1 MILGASGFLGGELYR
16 ELYPFYD
23 VYGTYHTPHE
33 KFLDNQK
40 FIEWDLEIDPIQFIL
55 QDLKPDLIISCIKG
69 NFTGQV
75 LAHEEIAEFILTH
88 ESKLIYISS
97 ANVFDAFTNFPSYE
111 YDKTLSESIYGR
123 SKIKIE
129 NNLMR
134 LPNALFT
141 IVRLPMVFGYN
152 SPKVKEMKLLHD
164 LEAPL
169 EVFPNVVINAT
180 THQKFTQQL
189 HYIINR
195 DLEGT
200 YHLGS
205 TDLMHHKELIEEICG
220 ALQLEAPLFK
230 NVYSSNRDRYIAV
243 LPKFHNL
250 PEHLTISIEDVIY
263 NSVKI

>member
-1 MILGASGFLGGELYR
+1 MLGASGFLGGELYR
-16 ELYPFYD
+16 ELHPYFD
-23 VYGTYHTPHE
+23 VYGTYHTPD
-33 KFLDNQK
+33 KKLLKNQK
-40 FIEWDLEIDPIQFIL
+40 FIEWDLEIDPIHYIL
-55 QDLKPDLIISCIKG
+55 QDLKPDIIISCLKG
-69 NFTGQV
+69 NFAGQV
-75 LAHEEIAEFILTH
+75 HVHERIAEFLLTH
-88 ESKLIYISS
+88 ESKLIYVSS
-97 ANVFDAFTNFPSYE
+97 ANVFDTFTNYPSYE
-111 YDKTLSESIYGR
+111 YDKTLSGSVYGK

-129 NNLMR
+129 NALMR

-152 SPKVKEMKLLHD
+152 SPKVKEIKLLYD
-164 LEAPL
+164 LNEAI

-180 THQKFTQQL
+180 THQKFTQQI

-205 TDLMHHKELIEEICG
+205 SDLIHHKELIEEICD

-250 PEHLTISIEDVIY
+250 PEHLTITIEDVIY